1 MGGLT
6 RLLDVGDLRGFF
18 FRMDLVHAE
27 GRPEMT
33 TVRVHLADDHT
44 MFRQG
49 LQAILASRE
58 DMEVVGSSST
68 GDEAVAQ
75 VGKTKPDVIVAEL
88 DMQPKTAEEI
98 VEGLRKA
105 SPESRIVVLTL
116 WDNLRYVQAVSRMA
130 IDALMH
136 KSSSAEELV
145 ATINAV
151 SADPVRGNA
160 IISMPRALLQR
171 LDEGPGGLT
180 GRQTEIVVLA
190 ARGLSNSE
198 IAGELFIS
206 EATVKRH
213 LANVYEELGV
223 RSRNEAVRRALEEQW
238 IGIHEITYSPDG
250 DDSRNGQGG

>member
-1 MGGLT
+1 
-6 RLLDVGDLRGFF
+6 
-18 FRMDLVHAE
+18 
-27 GRPEMT
+27 MT

-105 SPESRIVVLTL
+105 SPDSRIVVLTL
-116 WDNLRYVQAVSRMA
+116 WDNLRYVQAVSRMG

-151 SADPVRGNA
+151 SADPERGNA
-160 IISMPRALLQR
+160 IISMPRELLQR